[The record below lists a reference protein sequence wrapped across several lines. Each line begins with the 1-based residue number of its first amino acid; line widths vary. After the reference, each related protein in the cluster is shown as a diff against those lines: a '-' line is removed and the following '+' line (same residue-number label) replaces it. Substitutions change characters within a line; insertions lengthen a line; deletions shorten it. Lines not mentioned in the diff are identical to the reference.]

1 MRLTEYRAKE
11 IFEKTGIKTPRGQ
24 VASTPEEARAISE
37 KLGVPVVIKAQV
49 LVGGRGLAGGI
60 KFADNPAE
68 AQRIAGDVLG
78 GILKKLNVEKVLVE
92 EKIPIEREYYAS
104 VTLDYESK
112 YPVVIVSSMGG
123 VDIEATASE
132 HPEAI
137 VKELVDSPL
146 GLRDFQVRRIAK
158 RVGLR
163 GSEMRH
169 FAGIIGS
176 LYRILH
182 DYDANLVEINPLAL
196 TTDKQFLAVDAKII
210 LDESASFRHK
220 MLYLKL
226 EADKKMPTEGTKL
239 RKALAEKAEIS
250 TYLELEG
257 NIAVIADGAGT
268 GMLTF
273 DLVKDYNGRIE
284 TYCELGGKA
293 NPALIEEAMKIV
305 LSNDKVHVLLINLIG
320 GLNKMDEMAEGI
332 TSYVSKYKPVVAKI
346 VVRMSGTL
354 EQKGREILKSQG
366 ITAFD
371 NIYEAIERT
380 VELARGN

>member
-11 IFEKTGIKTPRGQ
+11 IFEKRGIKIPRGR
-24 VASTPEEARAISE
+24 VASNPEEVRAISE
-37 KLGVPVVIKAQV
+37 ELGVPVVIKAQV
-49 LVGGRGLAGGI
+49 LIGGRGLAGGI
-60 KFADNPAE
+60 KFANNPVE
-68 AQRIAGDVLG
+68 AQRIAADVLG

-123 VDIEATASE
+123 VDIEAMASE

-146 GLRDFQVRRIAK
+146 GLSDFQARRIAK
-158 RVGLR
+158 KVGLS
-163 GSEMRH
+163 GSEMRQ
-169 FAGIIGS
+169 FAGIIGA

-196 TTDKQFLAVDAKII
+196 STDKQFLAVDAKTI
-210 LDESASFRHK
+210 LDDSASFRHK
-220 MLYLKL
+220 VLYLKL
-226 EADKKMPTEGTKL
+226 ETDKKMPTEGTKL

-250 TYLELEG
+250 TYIELEG
-257 NIAVIADGAGT
+257 NVAVIADGAGT

-273 DLVKDYNGRIE
+273 DLVKDYGGRIE

-305 LSNDKVHVLLINLIG
+305 LSNEKVHVLLINLIG

-332 TSYVSKYKPVVAKI
+332 TSYVSKYKPIVAKI

>member
-11 IFEKTGIKTPRGQ
+11 IFEKTGIKIPRGR
-24 VASTPEEARAISE
+24 VASNPEEARAISE
-37 KLGVPVVIKAQV
+37 ELGVPVVIKAQV

-60 KFADNPAE
+60 KFADNPVE
-68 AQRIAGDVLG
+68 AQRIAGDILG

-137 VKELVDSPL
+137 VKELVDNPL
-146 GLRDFQVRRIAK
+146 GLSDFQARRIAK
-158 RVGLR
+158 KIGLR
-163 GSEMRH
+163 GSEMRQ
-169 FAGIIGS
+169 FAGIIGA

-196 TTDKQFLAVDAKII
+196 TTDKQFLAVDAKTI

-220 MLYLKL
+220 VLYLKL
-226 EADKKMPTEGTKL
+226 ETDKKMPTEGTKL

-257 NIAVIADGAGT
+257 IIAVIADGAGT

-273 DLVKDYNGRIE
+273 DLVKDYGGRIE
-284 TYCELGGKA
+284 NYCELGGKA